1 MQIDY
6 EAIFE
11 DKYSKL
17 NSFQKEAVDTIDGPV
32 MVLAGPGAGKTQ
44 LLSLRVANI
53 LKTTDARPYNILCL
67 TFTDS
72 GAKNMK
78 DRLATI
84 IGPEAYKVHIS
95 TFHSFAKSIMNLY
108 PEKFFNGA
116 MPKLL
121 DDYSRKLLYKTILD
135 DVRKHN
141 YKNQLTVSH
150 PDQGYVYQYS
160 IDQKIGQ
167 FKSNGIT
174 PASLELIL
182 NRNQSELEYL
192 SELISD
198 VFSVRMSPKVNEQI
212 PELIHKLMLKYQA
225 NQDNLVRL
233 GDVPTLTKKYC
244 DKLQMLYEQYRNDPD
259 TIKASLL
266 SDFKKN
272 YLKPT
277 NGIYHPKECVMH
289 SKLYDLLEIYRK
301 YEERIEEKSNIDFS
315 DQVRLVVELL
325 QNDNELRLEIQS
337 KYQYVM
343 VDEFQDTSLLQ
354 LNLINSLLNLEVTE
368 GKPNILVVGDDD
380 QSIYKFQGANL
391 ENLNIFASYF
401 PTPPVLIPLE
411 INYRSKKNIVELSQE
426 IISHSSERFVSIY
439 SDFSKKIIPNDDKDG
454 NIEYLSYNTVH
465 DEVADI
471 CKKIDQ
477 LKKDGV
483 MLSEIALL
491 ARNHKQIAPFA
502 KELEKLHIPLKYEKG
517 QDILK
522 SQHIRELVTL
532 AKLILELSD
541 HNKTDVLISSILSS
555 EYWKLEGVDI
565 YRLAIAAKKNKLG
578 WIDAMLDSKELG
590 LNPYL
595 AEIAS
600 WLIEVANLARR
611 YSAERLLDV
620 LIGQHAAIGEE
631 QGELEL
637 DASLDE
643 ETKKWRLQL
652 DKITKFSPF
661 GQYYYSYNRLN
672 IDYLATLSALKTL
685 INRVREYKK
694 NNFLKLIDLVE
705 FFDFHEQE
713 KIAIIDNNVFNQ
725 DTNAVT
731 LMTGH
736 KAKGLEYE
744 YVFVISANE
753 DVWHGKGGRNMLV
766 LPINMPFEAIPDNTD
781 DFVRLFYVAVTRAKS
796 HLYITRYENSDTG
809 KTLPPVPALVNK
821 NFKKVEVPIGDL
833 ARIVGDTV
841 FDSSV
846 VVDTTISQVLRPLV
860 DEYKMPITHMWNY
873 LDLDNDKGPKYFV
886 ENNLLRYPCSKNA
899 SSSYGTAVHSAI
911 YQYYIRRMNGKVKV
925 DDVIELFVRALGE
938 ENLAEKDYKHYEAK
952 GIDTIQYFFE
962 HNKPEDKY
970 NLEVDF
976 GLMDVHIGSAWV
988 TGKIDKIVIN
998 ESTKTLDVID
1008 YKTGKGFDSFLSSS
1022 SKNKDSYRNQLLF
1035 YKLLIEN
1042 SSFLENR
1049 YKVDKLALD
1058 FVEKGENFGLKQLN
1072 YDSNS
1077 DEMIE
1082 LKKLIEIVYRKITTL
1097 QFTVPKEITTLEK
1110 GRNLA
1115 FKEWLL
1121 ANPN

>member
-1 MQIDY
+1 
-6 EAIFE
+6 
-11 DKYSKL
+11 
-17 NSFQKEAVDTIDGPV
+17 
-32 MVLAGPGAGKTQ
+32 
-44 LLSLRVANI
+44 
-53 LKTTDARPYNILCL
+53 
-67 TFTDS
+67 
-72 GAKNMK
+72 
-78 DRLATI
+78 
-84 IGPEAYKVHIS
+84 
-95 TFHSFAKSIMNLY
+95 
-108 PEKFFNGA
+108 
-116 MPKLL
+116 
-121 DDYSRKLLYKTILD
+121 
-135 DVRKHN
+135 
-141 YKNQLTVSH
+141 
-150 PDQGYVYQYS
+150 
-160 IDQKIGQ
+160 
-167 FKSNGIT
+167 
-174 PASLELIL
+174 
-182 NRNQSELEYL
+182 
-192 SELISD
+192 
-198 VFSVRMSPKVNEQI
+198 
-212 PELIHKLMLKYQA
+212 
-225 NQDNLVRL
+225 
-233 GDVPTLTKKYC
+233 
-244 DKLQMLYEQYRNDPD
+244 
-259 TIKASLL
+259 
-266 SDFKKN
+266 
-272 YLKPT
+272 
-277 NGIYHPKECVMH
+277 
-289 SKLYDLLEIYRK
+289 
-301 YEERIEEKSNIDFS
+301 
-315 DQVRLVVELL
+315 LL
-325 QNDNELRLEIQS
+325 QNDDELRLEIQS
-337 KYQYVM
+337 KYQYIM

-391 ENLNIFASYF
+391 ENLNTFIKYF
-401 PTPPVLIPLE
+401 PEQPKLIPLE

-426 IISHSSERFVSIY
+426 IISHTSERFVSVY
-439 SDFSKKIIPNDDKDG
+439 ADFIKKIVPFDDKDG
-454 NIEYLSYNTVH
+454 KIEYLSYNTVH

-471 CKKIDQ
+471 CKKIEK
-477 LKKDGV
+477 LRKDGV
-483 MLSEIALL
+483 KLSEIALL
-491 ARNHKQIAPFA
+491 ARNHKQIAPFS
-502 KELEKLHIPLKYEKG
+502 KELEKLQIPLKYEKG

-541 HNKTDVLISSILSS
+541 HNKTDVLVSSILSS
-555 EYWKLEGVDI
+555 EYWKLDGIDI

-578 WIDAMLDSKELG
+578 WIDAMLKADELE

-595 AEIAS
+595 TEIAA
-600 WLIEVANLARR
+600 WLIEVSNLARR

-694 NNFLKLIDLVE
+694 NNFLKLNDLVE

-725 DTNAVT
+725 DVNAIT

-736 KAKGLEYE
+736 KAKGLEFDH
-744 YVFVISANE
+744 VFVISSNE
-753 DVWHGKGGRNMLV
+753 DVWYGKGGRNMLG

-781 DFVRLFYVAVTRAKS
+781 DFIRLFYVAVTRAKT
-796 HLYITRYENSDTG
+796 HLYLTRYENSDNG
-809 KTLPPVPALVNK
+809 KTLPPIPALVNK
-821 NFKKVEVPIGDL
+821 NFKKIEVPINDL

-846 VVDTTISQVLRPLV
+846 VVDTTIAQVLRPLV

-911 YQYYIRRMNGKVKV
+911 YQYYIRRMNGRVKI
-925 DDVIELFVRALGE
+925 DDVVEIFVRALGE

-952 GIDTIQYFFE
+952 GIDTIKYFFE

-970 NLEVDF
+970 ALEVDF

-988 TGKIDKIVIN
+988 TGKIDKIVLN
-998 ESTKTLDVID
+998 EDTKTLDVID
-1008 YKTGKGFDSFLSSS
+1008 YKTGKGFESFMSSG
-1022 SKNKDSYRNQLLF
+1022 SKNRESYRYQLLF

-1042 SSFLENR
+1042 SAFMENR
-1049 YKVDKLALD
+1049 YKVEKLALD
-1058 FVEKGENFGLKQLN
+1058 FVEKGDNFGVKYLD

-1077 DEMIE
+1077 EEMIE
-1082 LKKLIEIVYRKITTL
+1082 LKKLIDIVYCKVTNLKFI
-1097 QFTVPKEITTLEK
+1097 VPKEISTLEK

-1115 FKEWLL
+1115 FKNWLL
-1121 ANPN
+1121 ANPD